1 MGNTHQQV
9 DKIVNGFRKNDSE
22 TMRETYQ
29 EVYPKVRAHILKN
42 NGNEDQA
49 KDIFQ
54 EAFVACWRNI
64 KEDRFVEGNVSGYLF
79 TIAKNKWTDFLRSSD
94 YKKTINTDSQSFL
107 KVVQDDPMPKED
119 ILEEEQNRN
128 AMKAA
133 LAQLG
138 ENCRNLLKMFYF
150 ERRSMEEI
158 SKEMGMA
165 PNSARNQ
172 KYRCM
177 EKLRNLC
184 LQIKNNER

>member
-1 MGNTHQQV
+1 MGNTHQKV
-9 DKIVNGFRKNDSE
+9 DKTVSGFRKNDSE
-22 TMRETYQ
+22 TMQTIYQ

-49 KDIFQ
+49 KDTFQ

-64 KEDRFVEGNVSGYLF
+64 KEERFLEGNVSGYLF
-79 TIAKNKWTDFLRSSD
+79 TIAKNKWTDFLRSSE

-107 KVVQDDPMPKED
+107 KVVQDDPMPKDD
-119 ILEEEQNRN
+119 ILEEEQNRS
-128 AMKAA
+128 AMQTAFD
-133 LAQLG
+133 QLG
-138 ENCRNLLKMFYF
+138 ENCRSLLQLFYF

-165 PNSARNQ
+165 PSSARNQ

-177 EKLRNLC
+177 EKLRSLS

>member
-1 MGNTHQQV
+1 MGNTHQ
-9 DKIVNGFRKNDSE
+9 KAGKTVNGFRKNDSE
-22 TMRETYQ
+22 TMQATYQ
-29 EVYPKVRAHILKN
+29 EVYPKVRTHILKN

-64 KEDRFVEGNVSGYLF
+64 KDGKFLEGNVSGYLF

-107 KVVQDDPMPKED
+107 TVVQDDPIPKED
-119 ILEEEQNRN
+119 ILEEEQNRS
-128 AMKAA
+128 AMQTA
-133 LAQLG
+133 LSQLG
-138 ENCRNLLKMFYF
+138 ENCRSLLKMFYF

-165 PNSARNQ
+165 TSSARNQ

-177 EKLRNLC
+177 EKLRSLS